1 MSLKENSW
9 EKCYKD
15 ISVILM
21 QLRGLGRYGM
31 TCEVALA
38 NKLLQFLE
46 EFICHLLLYLYKIL
60 KKFRKKYIAECSN
73 IKKYAIEVKY

>member
-1 MSLKENSW
+1 MRKMLQRHQRHSNAAKRS
-9 EKCYKD
+9 K
-15 ISVILM
+15 V
-21 QLRGLGRYGM
+21 GRYGM

-60 KKFRKKYIAECSN
+60 KKFRKKYIAECPN